1 MPVTLRMNF
10 ATAMTADLEWA
21 VRQVGQTVGE
31 LLSTTPSSE
40 AP

>member
-1 MPVTLRMNF
+1 MNF

-31 LLSTTPSSE
+31 LLSATPSD
-40 AP
+40 AVP